1 MDVLTLM
8 DNKNNN
14 KINNNDINCNILQN
28 TPRPA
33 PRVPPINL
41 DDLPKFLLGKN
52 AFAVSLKLVLCEY
65 WWPAEIIDRRQIN
78 VIITLYTDSQ
88 STTIID

>member
-28 TPRPA
+28 TPSPA

-52 AFAVSLKLVLCEY
+52 KMRKCE
-65 WWPAEIIDRRQIN
+65 N
-78 VIITLYTDSQ
+78 GTFF
-88 STTIID
+88 

>member
-28 TPRPA
+28 TPSPA

-41 DDLPKFLLGKN
+41 DDLPKYLLGKN
-52 AFAVSLKLVLCEY
+52 ALQFH
-65 WWPAEIIDRRQIN
+65 
-78 VIITLYTDSQ
+78 
-88 STTIID
+88 